1 MLKLKV
7 EELKKGKD
15 RSYLL
20 SKCVFS
26 ATLALAGLWLIDI
39 SLSGELE
46 RMYSYLPANVF
57 HAGMRS
63 MLFFFMTSLLILS
76 IVFWIQG
83 RVYSYKIS
91 RLIST

>member
-1 MLKLKV
+1 MKV
-7 EELKKGKD
+7 NELKKEKD

-20 SKCVFS
+20 SKYVLS
-26 ATLALAGLWLIDI
+26 ATLALAGLWFIDI
-39 SLSGELE
+39 SMSGELE

-63 MLFFFMTSLLILS
+63 MLFFFTTSSLILS

-83 RVYSYKIS
+83 MVYSYKIS
-91 RLIST
+91 KIIST